1 MFSISEYNTQFHN
14 ADLQSSH
21 LKQDFHS
28 ELLASNTEPLHPQ
41 VEINQMSE
49 IHLVNQDND
58 MPQNKTENNSH
69 QLHDPLSLSSAYNS
83 NATEH
88 QSEHSNAYI
97 EEDSSYSLKQS
108 STQNSPNKRH
118 RIQSP
123 RQIKKEGPEITS
135 DAHSSTEMNLLKQAL
150 MKGSAKSKRSSN
162 LKKLH
167 LKTVN
172 DSEDSL
178 SVGDLE
184 PHINLEDLDE
194 DNPDHIDNTEVS
206 FV

>member
-1 MFSISEYNTQFHN
+1 MFSILEYNTQFHN

-28 ELLASNTEPLHPQ
+28 ELLTSNTEPLLPQ

-49 IHLVNQDND
+49 IHLINQEDD
-58 MPQNKTENNSH
+58 VPQNKTENNGH

-83 NATEH
+83 NATDH
-88 QSEHSNAYI
+88 QSEHSTAYI
-97 EEDSSYSLKQS
+97 EGDNSYSLKPN

-118 RIQSP
+118 RIQPP

-135 DAHSSTEMNLLKQAL
+135 DAHSLNEMNLLKQAL
-150 MKGSAKSKRSSN
+150 MKGSSKLRRSSN

-167 LKTVN
+167 SKTVD

-178 SVGDLE
+178 SV
-184 PHINLEDLDE
+184 DE
-194 DNPDHIDNTEVS
+194 DNPDHNDNTEVS
-206 FV
+206 FG